1 MSHKAPFRCAENVPT
16 FGALDGMRVIDFTQ
30 MLAGPFC
37 TMMLG
42 DQGAEIIK
50 IEPLEGDTTRTF
62 GPFLQG
68 DDNQAYGGYFQSVN
82 RNKKS
87 VVLNLKSQAAQKIIR
102 DLVRGADIVVENFR
116 VGVMDAF
123 GLSYEALR
131 AINPKLVYCSIR
143 GYGDPRLG
151 RSPYAHWPA
160 YDVTAQA
167 LGGMMGITGPAPDTP
182 LKTGPGLGDI
192 VPAMTAA
199 FGILAAL
206 HRATATG
213 MGQLVDIAM
222 YDAVLAVCE
231 RIVYL
236 HSYTG
241 KVPHPEGNSHSMLSP
256 FGLFPAKDGYVSI
269 ACPTDRFWAV
279 LCEQIGDPS
288 LIEREGFATNTERAS
303 RAPEIYELVSG
314 WTRSMTRKQLAEK
327 LGGKL
332 PVAPVNGADDIFA
345 DPHIEARHMLAEVEL
360 PCFDKSVMLANTPVK
375 MSETQGG
382 VMTRGPRL
390 GEHTDSVLNSLGL
403 LEGDIDA
410 LRQKGVIR

>member
-1 MSHKAPFRCAENVPT
+1 MSHKAGYRRAEDVPA
-16 FGALDGMRVIDFTQ
+16 FGALSGVRVIDFTQ

-62 GPFLQG
+62 GPFLEA
-68 DDNQAYGGYFQSVN
+68 DEARADGGYFHSVN

-87 VVLNLKSQAAQKIIR
+87 VALNLKSEAGQKLIR
-102 DLVRGADIVVENFR
+102 DMVRDADIVVENYR
-116 VGVMDAF
+116 VGVMDKF

-131 AINPKLVYCSIR
+131 EINPKLVYGSIR

-151 RSPYAHWPA
+151 ESPYAQWPA

-167 LGGMMGITGPAPDTP
+167 LGGMMSITGPAADKPM
-182 LKTGPGLGDI
+182 KTGPGIGDI
-192 VPAMTAA
+192 VPAMMAA

-206 HRATATG
+206 HRANATG
-213 MGQLVDIAM
+213 QGQLVDIAM

-256 FGLFPAKDGYVSI
+256 FGLFPAKDGFVSI
-269 ACPTDRFWAV
+269 ACPDDRFWAL
-279 LCEQIGDPS
+279 LCQQIGDPA
-288 LIEREGFATNTERAS
+288 LIELKGFATNIDRAN
-303 RAPEIYELVSG
+303 RAPEVYQIVSN
-314 WTRSMTRKQLAEK
+314 WTSAMTRSELMEK

-332 PVAPVNGADDIFA
+332 PFAPVNGADDIFS
-345 DPHIEARHMLAEVEL
+345 DPHIDARGMLAEVVL
-360 PCFDKSVMLANTPVK
+360 PGFDRTVMLANTPVR

-390 GEHTDSVLNSLGL
+390 GEHTDSVLLSIGL
-403 LEGDIDA
+403 HQCDIDA
-410 LRQKGVIR
+410 LRQKGVVF